1 MCGIGGELRFRTGQA
16 VRADWDKISSM
27 MSRRGPDDNGFWCD
41 EQYCTLVF
49 RRLSIIDLSAMG
61 HQPMTVGNGRY
72 ALVFNG
78 EVYNFMGLRK
88 ELENRGIQ
96 FHSTSD
102 SEVVLHALIEWG
114 KEALARFNGMFALGF
129 YDSVEKKL
137 LLARDHAGMKPLY
150 YLKCDNGIV
159 FSSQYD
165 QLLAHPWS
173 DRLGISREALG
184 LYLRLAH
191 IPAPFAMIENTHMLE
206 PGMWME
212 ISANGHSKQDRFFVF
227 PQYAEPSLRGEEA
240 IEAVD
245 EAITRA
251 VKRHLISDVPVG
263 AFLSGGI
270 DSPLVVAKMRS
281 VSSNAIQT
289 FTIGTGE
296 KQTDES
302 LDAQAYAKEI
312 GVEHKVEYIHSDQT
326 LDLITD
332 IIEACGEP
340 FGDYSVLPTLMA
352 SRLAS
357 RDHKVVLSG
366 DGGDELFWG
375 YPSRF
380 ATLIRL
386 AGDFRTPLWLRRL
399 RWGVKRALLRGNDR
413 YLLMNSV
420 GNCHRSMHTRFPEA
434 LLKEIFPSLPAWP
447 AESNVYAYDG
457 CDLDR
462 IAQVSRWHE
471 FVYHLTMVL
480 MKVDRAS
487 MYNSL
492 EVRVP
497 LLDREVIDVASKVDW
512 RDCLHIGQQIGKIPL
527 RRTLARHVK
536 YQTHAKRG
544 FEAPMA
550 TWLRTSMR
558 EMFEEYVL
566 KQTDILGLEINRVA
580 LSRVFDQHIHGKR
593 NYAKGLWP
601 LLSLALWTKKY
612 YSSSPV
618 SSNQVLIRHNGRHQ
632 GQRKPG
638 HVQLEL

>member
-1 MCGIGGELRFRTGQA
+1 MCGIAGELRFRTGQA
-16 VRADWDKISSM
+16 ARADWDKISSM
-27 MSRRGPDDNGFWCD
+27 MSRRGPDDNGFWSD

-78 EVYNFMGLRK
+78 EVYNFMDLRK

-191 IPAPFAMIENTHMLE
+191 IPAPFAMSENTHMLE

-240 IEAVD
+240 TEAVD

-312 GVEHKVEYIHSDQT
+312 GVEHKVEYVHPDQI

-332 IIEACGEP
+332 IIDACGEP
-340 FGDYSVLPTLMA
+340 FGDYSVFPTLMA

-386 AGDFRTPLWLRRL
+386 AGDFRRPLWLRRL

-420 GNCHRSMHTRFPEA
+420 GNCHRAMHTRFPEA

-457 CDLDR
+457 RDLDR

-512 RDCLHIGQQIGKIPL
+512 RDCLQIDQQIGKIPL
-527 RRTLARHVK
+527 RRTLARQVK

-566 KQTDILGLEINRVA
+566 KQTDILGLEINRRA
-580 LSRVFDQHIHGKR
+580 LCRVFDQHIHGKR
-593 NYAKGLWP
+593 DYAKGLWP
-601 LLSLALWTKKY
+601 LLSLALWTKKH
-612 YSSSPV
+612 YSRSPV
-618 SSNQVLIRHNGRHQ
+618 SSN
-632 GQRKPG
+632 
-638 HVQLEL
+638 